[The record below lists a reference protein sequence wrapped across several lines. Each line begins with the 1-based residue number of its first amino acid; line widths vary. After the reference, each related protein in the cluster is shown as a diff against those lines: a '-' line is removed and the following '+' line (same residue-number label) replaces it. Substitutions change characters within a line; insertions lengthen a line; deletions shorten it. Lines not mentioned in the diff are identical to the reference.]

1 MGRQSYLLT
10 YFYLLTLYKKKVP
23 VAFWIL
29 QFTAIK
35 WLLDT
40 LNTINEKKTKDKK
53 QKGVGNFNS
62 IFFLSNE
69 VINEQYQELVIIL

>member
-10 YFYLLTLYKKKVP
+10 YFYLLTLYKKVP
-23 VAFWIL
+23 VASWIL

-40 LNTINEKKTKDKK
+40 LNTINEKKTKAKK
-53 QKGVGNFNS
+53 QKGVGNCNS
-62 IFFLSNE
+62 IFFLSDE
-69 VINEQYQELVIIL
+69 VLNGQYQELVIIS